1 MRAAGQVLFFLGAR
15 AAHGSE
21 CPGLAE
27 LWSLKHGSIALTAD
41 LGRVFGK
48 RLMFGRQD
56 KDTRFFVLS
65 SLTRAPLKWPFIIP
79 IHRPLELAVGV
90 ALSTTIFIDVD

>member
-1 MRAAGQVLFFLGAR
+1 MRAAGLVLFSLGAR

-27 LWSLKHGSIALTAD
+27 LWSLKHGGIALTVD

-48 RLMFGRQD
+48 RLMFGRHE
-56 KDTRFFVLS
+56 KIS
-65 SLTRAPLKWPFIIP
+65 GSLCS
-79 IHRPLELAVGV
+79 HR
-90 ALSTTIFIDVD
+90 

>member
-1 MRAAGQVLFFLGAR
+1 ML
-15 AAHGSE
+15 
-21 CPGLAE
+21 
-27 LWSLKHGSIALTAD
+27 
-41 LGRVFGK
+41 
-48 RLMFGRQD
+48 GRQD